1 VTHPEQALP
10 SSAKKQVGWLRR
22 AWISQGIQ
30 TKILVPLILLML
42 LSLLGSL
49 VGYVLS
55 TNATRNRIIDQQID
69 GDYRRVSAALA
80 ASESDVFSGAEA
92 LARSPDLPA
101 ALETKDVLTIDR
113 QALALRDRFR
123 LDQVLILDT
132 DGQALINIVAQSY
145 LSQIATA
152 DRERLLRPAN
162 GRTSLVSVGSLW
174 LLVGSAPVF
183 KPSSGNPAR
192 LATVYTFLNVTEVL
206 NRYRRE
212 LGLISTIT
220 VHPSAATL
228 SSGQIALASGVYL
241 SRGGFRELIANVR
254 LGDRELPLLISRSEA
269 EINNI
274 LSSGLS
280 VVLLSNALT
289 LVLVLLIGLFLA
301 RGFARPIR
309 KLSRVAQSVAAGDL
323 AARSGMF
330 GHDEIGQLGQAYDSA
345 TSTISSLLEQQAR
358 SAGELHAILQ
368 SIGDGVLAIDTD
380 EKIVIINPTAAA
392 LLGRQHESLIGQPL
406 STLMLVDDAMRMAA
420 MELIVAQVRGELT
433 DAAMQPTEHTIAIGT
448 RIVRLQS
455 APIRTSASAQA
466 GAVVVIQDVTT
477 VVEADRSKTEF
488 IATASHELRTPLA
501 SIKGYID
508 LFQLLGGTNL
518 NDQQRDFLKVMKRQ
532 ADHMTAL
539 VSDLLEMARVD
550 RGAVRVNP
558 SWVALPLVLDEAL
571 TALHD
576 QIGRRAVRVQTELAD
591 NLPAIWIDSQHLRR
605 ILANLLS
612 NAVKYVQRGG
622 WVRVRAYELHAHA
635 AFMATNE
642 QPWPHAE
649 QRSLVIEVEDDGV
662 GIRAE
667 DQPKIFNRFF
677 RSENPLS
684 VEAGGTGLGLA
695 ITQALVEHN
704 GGQIGFLS
712 IEKMGSRFWVRL
724 PISMADDLLP
734 ATPDSREVGSLV
746 E

>member
-1 VTHPEQALP
+1 MSAEQ
-10 SSAKKQVGWLRR
+10 QVGWLRR

-30 TKILVPLILLML
+30 TKILVPLMLLML

-49 VGYVLS
+49 VGYVIS

-69 GDYRRVSAALA
+69 SDYRRVSAALA
-80 ASESDVFSGAEA
+80 ASESDVFASAEA
-92 LARSPDLPA
+92 LARSPDLLPA
-101 ALETKDVLTIDR
+101 LANKDVLTIDR

-132 DGQALINIVAQSY
+132 EGQTLINIIAQSY
-145 LSQIATA
+145 LSKIDAV
-152 DRERLLRPAN
+152 DRERLLTPAN
-162 GRTSLVSVGSLW
+162 GRTTLVPIGPLW

-183 KPSSGNPAR
+183 RPATGTPTR

-206 NRYRRE
+206 ARYKRE

-220 VHPSAATL
+220 IHSDAARI
-228 SSGQIALASGVYL
+228 SSGQIALVSGAYV
-241 SRGGFRELIANVR
+241 SREGFRELIASVR
-254 LGDRELPLLISRSEA
+254 LGGYELPLLISRSET

-274 LSSGLS
+274 LGSGLS
-280 VVLLSNALT
+280 VVLLSNAIT
-289 LVLVLLIGLFLA
+289 LVLISLIGLFLA
-301 RGFARPIR
+301 RSFARPIR
-309 KLSRVAQSVAAGDL
+309 KLSRVAQSVAAGNL

-345 TSTISSLLEQQAR
+345 TSTISTLLEQQAR
-358 SAGELHAILQ
+358 SSGELHAILQ

-380 EKIVIINPTAAA
+380 EKIIIINPTAAE
-392 LLGRQHESLIGQPL
+392 LLGRQHEHLLGQPL
-406 STLMLVDDAMRMAA
+406 STLMVVDDTLHLAA

-433 DAAMQPTEHTIAIGT
+433 DADMQPTEHNIAIGT

-455 APIRTSASAQA
+455 APIRASAGVQA
-466 GAVVVIQDVTT
+466 GAVVVMQDVTT

-501 SIKGYID
+501 SVKGYID
-508 LFQLLGGTNL
+508 LFQLLGGGNL
-518 NDQQRDFLKVMKRQ
+518 TEQQREFLKVMKRQ

-539 VSDLLEMARVD
+539 VNDLLEMARVD

-558 SWVALPLVLDEAL
+558 SWVALPLVLDETL
-571 TALHD
+571 TGLHE
-576 QIGRRAVRVQTELAD
+576 QIRQRSVRVQAELAD
-591 NLPAIWIDSQHLRR
+591 ELPALWIDSQHLRR

-622 WVRVRAYELHAHA
+622 WVRVRAYELYGQSSFVTLHD
-635 AFMATNE
+635 

-662 GIRAE
+662 GIRAQ

-677 RSENPLS
+677 RSENPLT

-724 PISMADDLLP
+724 PISTVENL
-734 ATPDSREVGSLV
+734 TRIEHSSREVGSLAD
-746 E
+746 